1 MDAQSP
7 ETAAGSPSS
16 SELVAFLLSVL
27 KSLLWLLPIYL
38 AGYMGFSIAFVL
50 LGLLIYLGWKG
61 TREGKERSFSSAL
74 RAQNT
79 EETITAK
86 RSFHSKAELP
96 AWVSFAEVE
105 KAEWLNKILSQIWP
119 FLSQYLEK
127 LLVNQIA
134 PIIRSSNN
142 HLQTFSFTKVNLGEK
157 PIKVVGVK
165 VHTEMDKKQILLD
178 LNISYVGD
186 VEINVE
192 VKKFFCKAGV
202 KGMQLHGM
210 LRVILEPLIGDVPII
225 GALTLFFIRRPKM
238 TLDWTGLTNLLDIP
252 GLNVMSDTMVMDIL
266 AGHLVLPN
274 RLTVPLVPNLRVAE
288 LRSPLPRGIIRV
300 HLIEAKD
307 LVSLDTYVKGILKGK
322 SDPYA
327 VVRVGTQVLTSKVI
341 DEDLNPKWHEMY
353 EVIVHEVPGQELEVE
368 IFDKDP
374 DQDDFMGR
382 MKLDL
387 GEVKSA
393 GVVDNWFPLQ
403 DVKRGS
409 VHLRLEWLSLLAS
422 SSKLEQ
428 VIQMNK
434 GISAKSHEEPSA
446 AILVVYLDK
455 AEDLPLKK
463 NKDPS
468 PMVQLSVQDVT
479 RESKAVLNS
488 HSPVWEEAFHFFL
501 QDPSRQDLDIQ
512 VKDDDRQLTLGSLTL
527 PLNRL
532 LSEDK
537 LMLDQGFQLEHSGSA
552 SRIFMKIVL
561 RILYLD
567 SPEVCFTPQ
576 PSPVTDPSGDA
587 AEKAYIGSSVDA
599 APKPTK
605 ASPSAQFGTE
615 HTVRIHLLEA
625 ENLIAKDNFMM
636 RKGKSDPY
644 TVIKAG
650 GKTFRSKVIK
660 EELNPKWQEVYE
672 VIVNEV
678 PGQEVVFE
686 LFDKDI
692 DKDDFLGRCKIGLP
706 RLLNSK
712 FIDEWLPLQEVKSGR
727 LHVKL
732 ECLSAVSNV
741 VELEQVLMINSLT
754 QPRNSEEFSAAIL
767 SVFLDQASDLPLR
780 KGGKPPNPMAEV
792 SVKKVSHKSKVC
804 LKTHSPVWDE
814 SFSFLIKNP
823 HTETMELQIKDEGS
837 QSLGSLKLP
846 LSQLLTAEDLTLNQ
860 WFQMTSSG
868 SSSQILMKVQ
878 LRILV
883 SQHESADVLAMS
895 LGASGDPLR
904 KASIEPEIPI
914 PSPDLGINS
923 NPDLRHRLILSDSKP
938 DLTDSPYGQIRLTLH
953 YTGEEKKLVVIVHSC
968 RKLQA
973 TSKESPDPYV
983 NLVLLPDK
991 NRVSKRKTT
1000 VKKKTVNPEYN
1011 EKFEWE
1017 ISLEEAQ
1024 GKMLEVSVKNSISFI
1039 SRERELLA
1047 KVYVDLARLDLSV
1060 GVTQWFELKDNKG
1073 GN

>member
-1 MDAQSP
+1 MDAQP
-7 ETAAGSPSS
+7 PAAAGGS
-16 SELVAFLLSVL
+16 SELIAFLLSVL
-27 KSLLWLLPIYL
+27 KSLLWLLPVYL
-38 AGYMGFSIAFVL
+38 AGSMGFSVAFVL

-61 TREGKERSFSSAL
+61 IREGKEQSFSSAQRVL
-74 RAQNT
+74 AT

-86 RSFHSKAELP
+86 SSFHSKAELP
-96 AWVSFAEVE
+96 SWVNIADVE
-105 KAEWLNKILSQIWP
+105 NVEWLNKILSQMWP
-119 FLSQYLEK
+119 FLGQYLEK

-178 LNISYVGD
+178 LHISYAGD

-202 KGMQLHGM
+202 KGVQLHGM
-210 LRVILEPLIGDVPII
+210 LRVILEPLIGDVPIV

-266 AGHLVLPN
+266 AGLLVLPN
-274 RLTVPLVPNLRVAE
+274 RLTVPLMPNLHVAE
-288 LRSPLPRGIIRV
+288 LRSPLPRGIIRI
-300 HLIEAKD
+300 HLKEAKD

-327 VVRVGTQVLTSKVI
+327 IVRVGTQVLTSKVI
-341 DEDLNPKWHEMY
+341 DEDLNPKWNEMY
-353 EVIVHEVPGQELEVE
+353 EVIVHEVPGQELEAE

-387 GEVKSA
+387 GEVKNA
-393 GVVDNWFPLQ
+393 GIVDNWFPLQ

-409 VHLRLEWLSLLAS
+409 VHLRLEWLSLLDS
-422 SSKLEQ
+422 SSKLDQ

-434 GISAKSHEEPSA
+434 GISAKSREEPSA
-446 AILVVYLDK
+446 AFLVVYLDN
-455 AEDLPLKK
+455 AENLPLKK

-532 LSEDK
+532 LGEDK
-537 LMLDQGFQLEHSGSA
+537 LTLDQGFQLEHSGPA
-552 SRIFMKIVL
+552 SRIYMKIVL

-567 SPEVCFTPQ
+567 APEVCFTPQ
-576 PSPVTDPSGDA
+576 PCSFTESSGDA

-599 APKPTK
+599 EPKPTK
-605 ASPSAQFGTE
+605 ARPGAHFRDE
-615 HTVRIHLLEA
+615 AVRIHLLEA

-644 TVIKAG
+644 TVIKIG
-650 GKTFRSKVIK
+650 GKTFRSRVIK

-672 VIVNEV
+672 VIVNQV
-678 PGQEVVFE
+678 PGQEVEFE

-692 DKDDFLGRCKIGLP
+692 DKDDFLGRCKISLP

-732 ECLSAVSNV
+732 ECLSAVSNAA
-741 VELEQVLMINSLT
+741 ELEQVLMINGLT
-754 QPRNSEEFSAAIL
+754 QARNSEELSAAIL
-767 SVFLDQASDLPLR
+767 SVYLDQASELPLR
-780 KGGKPPNPMAEV
+780 KGGKPPSPMAEV
-792 SVKKVSHKSKVC
+792 SVRKVSQKSKIC
-804 LKTHSPVWDE
+804 LKTDSPDWDDT
-814 SFSFLIKNP
+814 FSFLIKNP

-846 LSQLLTAEDLTLNQ
+846 LSQLLTAEDLSLNQ
-860 WFQMTSSG
+860 WFQLTSSRP
-868 SSSQILMKVQ
+868 SSQVLMMVQ

-883 SQHESADVLAMS
+883 SQIESADILALS
-895 LGASGDPLR
+895 LAASGDPLR
-904 KASIEPEIPI
+904 KANIEPEISI
-914 PSPDLGINS
+914 PSPDLGISS
-923 NPDLRHRLILSDSKP
+923 NPDLRHRLIPSDRP
-938 DLTDSPYGQIRLTLH
+938 ELTDSPHGHIRLTLH
-953 YTGEEKKLVVIVHSC
+953 YLDEERKLVIIVHSC

-991 NRVSKRKTT
+991 NRTSKRKTT
-1000 VKKKTVNPEYN
+1000 VKKKTTNPEYN

-1017 ISLEEAQ
+1017 ISQEEAKE
-1024 GKMLEVSVKNSISFI
+1024 KMLEVSVKNSISFI
-1039 SRERELLA
+1039 SREREPLA
-1047 KVYVDLARLDLSV
+1047 KVYVDLTRLDLSE
-1060 GVTQWFELKDNKG
+1060 GMTQWFELKDSKG
-1073 GN
+1073 GD